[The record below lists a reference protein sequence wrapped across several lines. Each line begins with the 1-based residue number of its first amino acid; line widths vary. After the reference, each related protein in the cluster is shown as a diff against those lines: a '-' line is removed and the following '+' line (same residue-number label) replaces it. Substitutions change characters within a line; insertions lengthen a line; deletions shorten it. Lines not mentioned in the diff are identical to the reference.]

1 MRKLTSY
8 FPAGLLFVFLN
19 LASGSSLHAQN
30 ANPCDTPNNLPPSFF
45 EVPKGPEGNWSADV
59 IPDTWQARDA
69 QIPVVVAMAGSIQG
83 RIGHRGVRLGCGL
96 LKNRSLNPVAA
107 VQLRWII
114 ARRQDR
120 ATIAQQGYTP
130 NTTLLSGHTPYIE
143 LQIPKENMRRTDFA
157 IINFA
162 EIVQPLLKGESL
174 NGEYVIYVGVDEVR
188 FEDGSQWKAKGL
200 PEQPRSNNSFHSS
213 EYRRTSS

>member
-1 MRKLTSY
+1 MHKTLTHVTHPTIS
-8 FPAGLLFVFLN
+8 LN
-19 LASGSSLHAQN
+19 HS
-30 ANPCDTPNNLPPSFF
+30 F
-45 EVPKGPEGNWSADV
+45 EVPEGPEGNWSADV

-96 LKNRSLNPVAA
+96 LKNRTLNPVAA

-120 ATIAQQGYTP
+120 ATIAQQGFTP
-130 NTTLLSGHTPYIE
+130 NTALLSGHTPYIE

-157 IINFA
+157 VINFV
-162 EIVQPLLKGESL
+162 EIVRPLLRGGSL

-200 PEQPRSNNSFHSS
+200 PEQPSSNNSFHSS
-213 EYRRTSS
+213 EYRRRSS